1 MTCMDLESIMLSKD
15 RERQMLYVVIYMWNN
30 KKYYITKQKQ
40 LRDID
45 NKPVVTTG
53 AREEGRGKRDEGL
66 RDENCYV

>member
-1 MTCMDLESIMLSKD
+1 
-15 RERQMLYVVIYMWNN
+15 MLYVVIYMWNN